1 MENAA
6 PAVDPVAAPQGQ
18 PAAPAAETPQ
28 PGTQEN
34 QNTNTSPGGN
44 GAPAPSAAPSAD
56 SAAQPQP
63 QNWAD
68 NWRQLMA
75 DGIGAGTDEKLM
87 KRLDRFQSPAD
98 ILKFALNAEKKISS
112 GEYKRAL
119 GKDASPEEVAA
130 WKAENGIPEKPGEYL
145 SDMEGLI
152 IGEEDKPAFDSM
164 LEFAAHNNMPRQYV
178 QGIVKWYDS
187 FKEQQEQA
195 MQQSDA
201 EYVRA
206 AEDKLRQEWG
216 GEFRMNQNAVKSF
229 AINAFGEEL
238 ASEIFNARLP
248 DGSLFGNNPALNMA
262 FASLARELNPAATVV
277 PGAGANSMQAIE
289 SELAQIRKFVRTNRD
304 EYFKD
309 SAMQKRYHDLTEAKE
324 KMK

>member
-34 QNTNTSPGGN
+34 QNTNTPVGN
-44 GAPAPSAAPSAD
+44 GVPAPSAAPSAD

-119 GKDASPEEVAA
+119 GKDASPEEIAA
-130 WKAENGIPEKPGEYL
+130 WKAENGVPEKASDYL
-145 SDMEGLI
+145 ADMQGLI
-152 IGEEDKPAFDSM
+152 IGEEDQDGINFILDRAVKASIPKQYAQ
-164 LEFAAHNNMPRQYV
+164 EFIK
-178 QGIVKWYDS
+178 GYDEW
-187 FKEQQEQA
+187 KEQS
-195 MQQSDA
+195 QQMIAEEDSRFARDA
-201 EYVRA
+201 E
-206 AEDKLRQEWG
+206 DQLRKEWG